1 MIKLKNIN
9 VIIFKVLWLIQIV
22 FAYSVKKKKKKT
34 VEGNQ
39 NHNRVQ
45 YSNNFFRVEI
55 LREIGDR
62 LATVVAFN
70 L

>member
-1 MIKLKNIN
+1 MCLRIPSKK
-9 VIIFKVLWLIQIV
+9 
-22 FAYSVKKKKKKT
+22 KKKKKKT

-45 YSNNFFRVEI
+45 YSINFFRVEI

-62 LATVVAFN
+62 LATVCSIQSVN
-70 L
+70 ILVNNGR